1 MNSTPVVPAK
11 PGRSRLRR
19 FLIDG
24 FYVTLFNLACAVL
37 ITYSFGNGGDFWAN
51 LLISNCIGL
60 SIFTLI
66 DGVRLLTWGDA
77 QRPSLPKFL
86 LLLAIAVP
94 VGQFIGSRLAGLLL
108 GLKLQM
114 RFTVN
119 SGLFSGLIFTLLTTM
134 AAALFFGNRDRLMRA
149 RAEAALEKARA
160 EAVERQAL
168 QVQLQLLQAQI
179 EPHMLFNTLANL
191 QGLIAIDPAR
201 AQQMLDQ
208 LIRYLR
214 VTLLSSR
221 AQSTTL
227 EQEFALMDA
236 YLGLM
241 SVRMGE
247 RLSYAFELP
256 AELQATRVPP
266 MLLQPLVENAIAH
279 GLEPKIEGGHIAVS
293 ARMRDER
300 LELIVA
306 DNGRGPDAGP
316 GKDGTNV
323 GLSNTRER
331 LQALYG
337 NAASLTLEAA
347 APAGALARILL
358 PVQAS

>member
-1 MNSTPVVPAK
+1 MNSTPAIPAK
-11 PGRSRLRR
+11 PGRSRLQR
-19 FLIDG
+19 FFVDG
-24 FYVTLFNLACAVL
+24 VYVVLGNLACAVL
-37 ITYSFGNGGDFWAN
+37 ITYTFGDSSDFLSN

-60 SIFTLI
+60 STFVIVDT
-66 DGVRLLTWGDA
+66 VRLLTWGDG
-77 QRPSLPKFL
+77 QRPSLPRFI
-86 LLLAIAVP
+86 LLLACATP
-94 VGQFIGSRLAGLLL
+94 VGQFIGARLAGLLL
-108 GLKLQM
+108 GLKINM
-114 RFTVN
+114 HYTVN
-119 SGLFSGLIFTLLTTM
+119 SGLASGLVFSLLTTI
-134 AAALFFGNRDRLMRA
+134 AVSLFFSHRHRLAQA

-168 QVQLQLLQAQI
+168 QAQLRLLQAQI

-214 VTLLSSR
+214 ATLLYSR

-227 EQEFALMDA
+227 EQEFSLMDA

-256 AELQATRVPP
+256 DELQATQVPP

-293 ARMRDER
+293 ARMQDGC
-300 LELIVA
+300 LELTVA
-306 DNGRGPDAGP
+306 DNGRGPEAGP
-316 GKDGTNV
+316 GKAGTNA
-323 GLSNTRER
+323 GLSHTRER

-358 PVQAS
+358 PIQAI